1 MRRHRPIVISICS
14 LAVLL
19 LPSAVPAGATERGPL
34 RAGAA
39 RVDVTPTTLAGLT
52 NLWGT
57 PFEGVHDRIYVRALV
72 LDNSRTTAAL
82 VAADVV
88 EFGDTTAVR
97 QRIANETGIPA
108 DNILISATHDHN
120 APRVGAVSPGASA
133 RAGGP
138 ATAAYTEF
146 VYERLLEAVRQAKAR
161 LAPARV
167 GAGAGHADVNTNR
180 NELTPK
186 GWKLGVNPDLPS
198 DKTVWVVKFE
208 NTAGD
213 PIAYFVNYAV
223 HAVVMGP
230 ENKLV
235 TGDIAGATSRYIEQ
249 HFDDRVVALWTSG
262 PAGDQNPKFMTW
274 DTTFTNKTLRPG
286 FGLMESQAQILAEE
300 AIRTASGVDHT
311 LSDIRL
317 MGAQRM
323 LTCPANVD
331 PRRPAPIAGPPSSE
345 VNIRL
350 GLVMIDRIALAAVS
364 AEVYTNIYWHL
375 KKESPFTNTIMVTLV
390 NDRLGYL
397 PDDAAYE
404 MPYFGIPGPAQKNC
418 AEPGIVNGML
428 EMMDRF

>member
-1 MRRHRPIVISICS
+1 MRRHKPIVVAICS

-57 PFEGVHDRIYVRALV
+57 PFEGVHDKIYVRALV

-82 VAADVV
+82 VAGDVV

-249 HFDDRVVALWTSG
+249 HFDDKVVALWTSG
-262 PAGDQNPKFMTW
+262 PAGDQNPKFMAW

-323 LTCPANVD
+323 LTCPANLD

-404 MPYFGIPGPAQKNC
+404 MPYFGVPGPAQKNC
-418 AEPGIVNGML
+418 AEPGIVNGIL

>member
-1 MRRHRPIVISICS
+1 MRRHKPIVVAICS

-57 PFEGVHDRIYVRALV
+57 PFEGVHDKIYVRALV

-82 VAADVV
+82 VAGDVV

-180 NELTPK
+180 NEPTPK

-249 HFDDRVVALWTSG
+249 HFDDKVVALWTSG
-262 PAGDQNPKFMTW
+262 PAGDQNPKFMAW

-323 LTCPANVD
+323 LTCPANLD

-404 MPYFGIPGPAQKNC
+404 MPYFGVPGPAQKNC
-418 AEPGIVNGML
+418 AEPGIVNGIL